1 MKIQIQILSEK
12 YDASEFFGSIDE
24 AQEWMENFRDDDFD
38 EDEGMEYEDTAS
50 EATRIRL
57 STISLSK
64 SLSDYNNSL
73 NEFLNDG
80 YEITYDG
87 KTGVTLELKDR
98 ND

>member
-1 MKIQIQILSEK
+1 MDIRVQILSEK